1 MSGDEIRRA
10 KIGFCRHL
18 FRVNATTRQVTQSRQ
33 RGVGGFSD
41 SAVMHALFG
50 STAHTVFP
58 AIAGIRWNRL
68 LNDQTASVIITME
81 AQQNIVTPREKA
93 TGK

>member
-1 MSGDEIRRA
+1 MSGDEIRWA
-10 KIGFCRHL
+10 KNRFLSSSVPGKRNDPAGHTVASTWSGWI
-18 FRVNATTRQVTQSRQ
+18 FRLR
-33 RGVGGFSD
+33 
-41 SAVMHALFG
+41 MHALFG